1 MIPLFTALTAK
12 AKKVPGGPVVQAVVA
27 IAFLLI
33 AYYVL
38 RAVVKAVAK
47 SVNQLINP
55 PADPEELVA
64 ETPTADGTSMTEADE
79 EAFATTAQSVAES
92 QYNAMAGWGT
102 NENALFVA
110 LVNLNG
116 AQLQQ
121 VFAAYGTKDGKNL
134 FNWYADELSDNILSS
149 GAWWCDGDWC
159 PPANTPGCDSWLSDC
174 RDRSFMRSIWQ
185 KSGLPI
191 TF

>member
-12 AKKVPGGPVVQAVVA
+12 AKKVPGGPIVQALVV

-38 RAVVKAVAK
+38 RAVVKAVSK
-47 SVNQLINP
+47 GVNQLINP
-55 PADPEELVA
+55 PVNPQELVD
-64 ETPTADGTSMTEADE
+64 ETPTADGTDMTDADE
-79 EAFATTAQSVAES
+79 DAFAITAQTIAQS
-92 QYNAMAGWGT
+92 QYNAMEGWGT
-102 NENALFVA
+102 DEEALFTG

-116 AQLQQ
+116 VQLQQ

-134 FNWYADELSDNILSS
+134 FEWYGSELSDNILIS
-149 GAWWCDGDWC
+149 GVWWCDGDWC
-159 PPANTPGCDSWLSDC
+159 PPANTPGCDSWSDDC

>member
-12 AKKVPGGPVVQAVVA
+12 AKKVPGGPIVQALVV

-47 SVNQLINP
+47 GVNQLINP
-55 PADPEELVA
+55 PADPGELVD
-64 ETPTADGTSMTEADE
+64 ETPTADGTNMTEAE
-79 EAFATTAQSVAES
+79 ENAYWNTAQTIAES

-102 NENALFVA
+102 DEESLFTG

-116 AQLQQ
+116 VQLQQ
-121 VFAAYGTKDGKNL
+121 VFEAYDKKDGKNL
-134 FNWYADELSDNILSS
+134 FDWYASELSDNILAS
-149 GAWWCDGDWC
+149 GVWWCDGDWC
-159 PPANTPGCDSWLSDC
+159 PPGNTPGCDSWLSDC

>member
-1 MIPLFTALTAK
+1 MIPLVTALTAK
-12 AKKVPGGPVVQAVVA
+12 AKKVPGGPIVQALVV

-38 RAVVKAVAK
+38 RAVVKAVGK
-47 SVNQLINP
+47 GVNQLINP
-55 PADPEELVA
+55 PVNPQELVD
-64 ETPTADGTSMTEADE
+64 ETPTTDGTDMTEPE
-79 EAFATTAQSVAES
+79 EDAFDTTAQTIAQS

-102 NENALFVA
+102 NETALFQG

-116 AQLQQ
+116 VELQQ
-121 VFAAYGTKDGKNL
+121 VFAAYGIKDGKNL
-134 FNWYADELSDNILSS
+134 FEWYADELSDNIFTS
-149 GAWWCDGDWC
+149 GVWWCDGDWC
-159 PPANTPGCDSWLSDC
+159 PPANTPGCDSWSDDC